1 MVVITA
7 TDADRSVRRVTQ
19 SPRLDQG
26 QREGSWSKVDIVQLR
41 TVSPPP
47 LGPRAAAELAEVEAL
62 CSQRGIMGSADLSA
76 TASVPETI
84 GSRDIVVVGASAGG
98 VESLIAFVGA
108 LEADLPATILV
119 VLHVPASGASA
130 LPRILER
137 AGKLPV
143 EIATPRQELQRGK
156 IVIAPPDRH
165 LVVVDD
171 QLRTSHGPR
180 ENGHRPAVDVLFRS
194 AARACGPRVIA
205 VVLSGSLDD
214 GTAGAIVVKERGG
227 IVLAQDPVEAAYPGM
242 PQSVIKHV
250 DVTEVSTAGQ
260 LGKEVARLC
269 RTPATASED
278 IVSPDPVIA
287 EVEMALMLDSAA
299 FEQPQQPA
307 AFGCP
312 ECHGALYEIEDGG
325 LLRFRCRL
333 GHAWSS
339 HGLLLEQAQSLENAL
354 WMALRTLEEKATLS
368 SQLAERAA
376 ERGSVLTCKRFTEQ
390 AQEATH
396 SAALVRRLLQ
406 GPTTDAAGVEID
418 SSVESAQH
426 V

>member
-1 MVVITA
+1 M
-7 TDADRSVRRVTQ
+7 S
-19 SPRLDQG
+19 
-26 QREGSWSKVDIVQLR
+26 
-41 TVSPPP
+41 
-47 LGPRAAAELAEVEAL
+47 
-62 CSQRGIMGSADLSA
+62 SADLSMP
-76 TASVPETI
+76 ASVPDAV
-84 GSRDIVVVGASAGG
+84 GCRDLIVVGASAGG
-98 VESLIAFVGA
+98 VESLSAFVGA
-108 LEADLPATILV
+108 LDSDLPATMLV

-156 IVIAPPDRH
+156 IIIAPPDRH
-165 LVVVDD
+165 LVVIDN

-214 GTAGAIVVKERGG
+214 GTAGAMAIKERGG
-227 IVLAQDPVEAAYPGM
+227 IVLAQDPTEAAYPGM

-250 DVTEVSTAGQ
+250 DVTEIATAAR
-260 LGKEVARLC
+260 LGGVVGRLC
-269 RTPATASED
+269 RTPAIPTE
-278 IVSPDPVIA
+278 DPVGPGLVLA
-287 EVEMALMLDSAA
+287 EVETVAMLDSPPPVA
-299 FEQPQQPA
+299 ELPNQPA

-312 ECHGALYEIEDGG
+312 ECHGALFEIEDGG

-368 SQLAERAA
+368 TQLAERAA
-376 ERGSVLTCKRFTEQ
+376 ERGSTLSFKRFTEQ
-390 AQEATH
+390 AHEATR
-396 SAALVRRLLQ
+396 SATLVRRLLES
-406 GPTTDAAGVEID
+406 PPTDAAGVEID
-418 SSVESAQH
+418 SSAESAHH

>member
-1 MVVITA
+1 M
-7 TDADRSVRRVTQ
+7 S
-19 SPRLDQG
+19 
-26 QREGSWSKVDIVQLR
+26 
-41 TVSPPP
+41 
-47 LGPRAAAELAEVEAL
+47 
-62 CSQRGIMGSADLSA
+62 SADLSA

-84 GSRDIVVVGASAGG
+84 DSRDIVVVGASAGG

-165 LVVVDD
+165 LVVVDN

-214 GTAGAIVVKERGG
+214 GTAGAIAVKERGG

-250 DVTEVSTAGQ
+250 DVTEVFTAGQ
-260 LGKEVARLC
+260 LGEEVARLC
-269 RTPATASED
+269 RTPATATED
-278 IVSPDPVIA
+278 IVSPDLVTA
-287 EVEMALMLDSAA
+287 EVEVALMLDSASA
-299 FEQPQQPA
+299 AVEQPQQSA

-312 ECHGALYEIEDGG
+312 ECHGALFKIEDGG

-376 ERGSVLTCKRFTEQ
+376 ERGSVLTSKRFTEQ
-390 AQEATH
+390 AQEATR
-396 SAALVRRLLQ
+396 SAALVRRLLES
-406 GPTTDAAGVEID
+406 PTTDAAGVEID

>member
-1 MVVITA
+1 M
-7 TDADRSVRRVTQ
+7 
-19 SPRLDQG
+19 
-26 QREGSWSKVDIVQLR
+26 
-41 TVSPPP
+41 
-47 LGPRAAAELAEVEAL
+47 
-62 CSQRGIMGSADLSA
+62 
-76 TASVPETI
+76 TASVPKVI
-84 GSRDIVVVGASAGG
+84 AGRDIVVVGASAGG
-98 VESLIAFVGA
+98 VESLVAFVGA
-108 LEADLPATILV
+108 LEADLPASILV

-137 AGKLPV
+137 AGKHPV
-143 EIATPRQELQRGK
+143 EIATQRQELQHGK

-165 LVVVDD
+165 LVVVDN

-214 GTAGAIVVKERGG
+214 GTAGAIAVKERGG
-227 IVLAQDPVEAAYPGM
+227 LVLAQDPAEAAYPGM

-250 DVTEVSTAGQ
+250 DVTEVATAGQ
-260 LGKEVARLC
+260 LGAAVARLC
-269 RTPATASED
+269 RTPATPGGSFVGTD
-278 IVSPDPVIA
+278 LVMA
-287 EVEMALMLDSAA
+287 EVESAA
-299 FEQPQQPA
+299 MPDSSSHAVEQNRQPA

-312 ECHGALYEIEDGG
+312 ECHGALFEIEDGG

-339 HGLLLEQAQSLENAL
+339 NGLLLEQAQGLESAL
-354 WMALRTLEEKATLS
+354 WMALRALEEKATLS
-368 SQLAERAA
+368 TQLAERAA
-376 ERGSVLTCKRFTEQ
+376 ERGSALTCQRFTEQ
-390 AQEATH
+390 AQEATR
-396 SAALVRRLLQ
+396 SAALVRRLLES
-406 GPTTDAAGVEID
+406 PTTDATNAEID

>member
-1 MVVITA
+1 MISGALPTA
-7 TDADRSVRRVTQ
+7 
-19 SPRLDQG
+19 
-26 QREGSWSKVDIVQLR
+26 
-41 TVSPPP
+41 
-47 LGPRAAAELAEVEAL
+47 
-62 CSQRGIMGSADLSA
+62 
-76 TASVPETI
+76 ASVPETI
-84 GSRDIVVVGASAGG
+84 GCRDVVVVGASAGG
-98 VESLIAFVGA
+98 VESLSAFVHE

-119 VLHVPASGASA
+119 VLHVPPSGASA

-143 EIATPRQELQRGK
+143 EIAISRQALPRGR

-165 LVVVDD
+165 LVVVDN

-214 GTAGAIVVKERGG
+214 GTAGAMAVKERGG
-227 IVLAQDPVEAAYPGM
+227 LVLAQDPAEAAYPGM
-242 PQSVIKHV
+242 PQSVIEHV
-250 DVTEVSTAGQ
+250 AATEVATAGQ
-260 LGKEVARLC
+260 LGAAVARLC
-269 RTPATASED
+269 RTAARLTED
-278 IVSPDPVIA
+278 VMGSDLVLA
-287 EVEMALMLDSAA
+287 EVETAAALHSATTMA
-299 FEQPQQPA
+299 EQSDQPA
-307 AFGCP
+307 GFGCP
-312 ECHGALYEIEDGG
+312 ECHGALFEIEDGG

-368 SQLAERAA
+368 IQLAERAA
-376 ERGSVLTCKRFTEQ
+376 ERGSALSCKRFTEQ
-390 AQEATH
+390 AQEATR
-396 SAALVRRLLQ
+396 SAALVRRLLES
-406 GPTTDAAGVEID
+406 PTTDAAGVEAD
-418 SSVESAQH
+418 SNLESAHH